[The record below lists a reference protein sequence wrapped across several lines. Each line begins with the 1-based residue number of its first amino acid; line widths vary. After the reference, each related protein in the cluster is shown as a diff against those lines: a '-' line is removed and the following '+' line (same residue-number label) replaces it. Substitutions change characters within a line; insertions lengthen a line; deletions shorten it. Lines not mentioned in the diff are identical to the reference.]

1 MWFGFLASSLILSQV
16 AAQYAST
23 FPSFIPLVQRSPHF
37 GSWIAANESL
47 GTPAN
52 QWPITW
58 TNRILGWQGFVRVDG
73 SSWQWQGRQGG
84 ELARTLGA
92 YITPTRTIFT
102 IEAGPVQFNVTYL
115 SPIEPSDWVLQSFP
129 FAYVFIDAWSTDG
142 NAHDVQ
148 FYSDVTGEFIS
159 GELANTVQWNTMQ
172 TQTSLY
178 HQMKRTTATPMTEN
192 NNLSEDGMLHFAA
205 ELASPGLTYQTGPA
219 GEMRSQFISNGRL
232 ANTQDSDFRA
242 IRSNW
247 PVLAIAMDLGS
258 ITQTSTPVVWAIGL
272 LRDPVIRYV
281 RDAGI
286 ESRTSYFWT
295 KYQSIGDA
303 VSTLSSLS
311 VLREAELAQLDAF
324 IADFPSARNRA
335 EAFDMKIM
343 SAASAVSQQYAD
355 LVALNLRQ
363 TMAALEIT
371 TAKRPSGEWNASDVK
386 IFMRD
391 TGNSR
396 RVNPVEMVYAAL
408 PALLYLNASLAGL
421 VLDPMLEYQASP
433 QHLNNYAA
441 PDLGSTYPDAT
452 GNSTNQVLL
461 AVENCGSMLVMAL
474 AHAQKSGEG
483 GLINQHY
490 TLLRE
495 WADYLVSNTLQPTA
509 YTTADGLAGATSN
522 LALKG
527 IVGIYA
533 MSKINEALE
542 QQGALSNYTE
552 HYRDTATRYA
562 RDWES
567 LAVSGDHIGSS
578 YGNPSPWG
586 LVFNLFAPRLLN
598 TTLISESIYDTQ
610 AAWYASQ
617 AVSAPAF
624 GFQYDGNDPKRV
636 KTHWTLLTA
645 ASVAKS
651 PVKDTLI
658 SMVHNR
664 ILIARAGSPNPTTYN
679 SDTGAT
685 SVIGGR
691 ASPAQGAILGL
702 LALNLPDQTITF
714 PKEEETVDVDVATI
728 AGGVVGGVSGV
739 LLLVLA
745 VWFYRRRR
753 RQIKEGKFKMAAPSS
768 ATPGLPTESS
778 FVTPFMTTIPDASVA
793 TSPSEGYVGKRG
805 PLGYTN
811 QDSSST
817 GTNTPGWSLKVA
829 GNIAAG
835 SSSQVALTANR
846 SGPSVDGESIYTS
859 QVGSSMSGDLSL
871 RQEVEQLRREMALLR
886 NQQMEPVQDEPPPMY
901 VPGVLQERTS
911 TLGPSNTAPRK

>member
-1 MWFGFLASSLILSQV
+1 
-16 AAQYAST
+16 
-23 FPSFIPLVQRSPHF
+23 
-37 GSWIAANESL
+37 
-47 GTPAN
+47 
-52 QWPITW
+52 
-58 TNRILGWQGFVRVDG
+58 
-73 SSWQWQGRQGG
+73 
-84 ELARTLGA
+84 
-92 YITPTRTIFT
+92 
-102 IEAGPVQFNVTYL
+102 
-115 SPIEPSDWVLQSFP
+115 
-129 FAYVFIDAWSTDG
+129 
-142 NAHDVQ
+142 
-148 FYSDVTGEFIS
+148 
-159 GELANTVQWNTMQ
+159 
-172 TQTSLY
+172 
-178 HQMKRTTATPMTEN
+178 MTEN
-192 NNLSEDGMLHFAA
+192 NNLSEDGVLHFAA
-205 ELASPGLTYQTGPA
+205 ATASPGLTYQTGPA
-219 GEMRSQFISNGRL
+219 GELRRQFTSNGRL

-242 IRSNW
+242 IQSNW

-258 ITQTSTPVVWAIGL
+258 ITQTSTPVIWTIGL

-303 VSTLSSLS
+303 VSTLSGLSLS
-311 VLREAELAQLDAF
+311 REAQLEQLDAF
-324 IADFPSARNRA
+324 ITDFPSARSRA
-335 EAFDMKIM
+335 EAFDAKIM
-343 SAASAVSQQYAD
+343 SEASVVSQQYAD

-371 TAKRPSGEWNASDVK
+371 TAKPSSGEWNTSDVK

-421 VLDPMLEYQASP
+421 VLDPMLEYQVSP
-433 QHLNNYAA
+433 QYQNNYAA

-483 GLINQHY
+483 ALINRYY
-490 TLLRE
+490 TLLRN
-495 WADYLVSNTLQPTA
+495 WADYLVSNALQPNA
-509 YTTADGLAGATSN
+509 YTTADGLVGATSN

-542 QQGALSNYTE
+542 QQGALRNYTE

-578 YGNPSPWG
+578 YGNPSTWG

-617 AVSAPAF
+617 AASAPAF

-636 KTHWTLLTA
+636 KTHWTLFTA

-651 PVKDTLI
+651 SVRDTLI

-664 ILIARAGSPNPTTYN
+664 ILVARAGSPNPTTYN

-714 PKEEETVDVDVATI
+714 PKEEETVDVDAATI

-753 RQIKEGKFKMAAPSS
+753 RQISEGKFKMAAPL
-768 ATPGLPTESS
+768 AAPGLPTESRL
-778 FVTPFMTTIPDASVA
+778 VTPFMATIPDASVA
-793 TSPSEGYVGKRG
+793 TSPSGGYVGKRG

-811 QDSSST
+811 QDSNST
-817 GTNTPGWSLKVA
+817 GTNTPGWSSKVA
-829 GNIAAG
+829 GNVAAG

-859 QVGSSMSGDLSL
+859 QAGSSMSGDLSL

-901 VPGVLQERTS
+901 VPGVHGSPLS
-911 TLGPSNTAPRK
+911 GPSPTLGPSNTASRK